1 MESSGVTRTRGRGEV
16 SLGDRRQNWSRRQ
29 FVNGLMLAGTMGLL
43 GARPGHTAAE
53 PPPEIG
59 TIRVSTS
66 LAICTAPQLVSEDLL
81 RAEGFTVV
89 QHTVRASL
97 GALAEV
103 AAGQVDIGITFI
115 GPTILQIDASQPVT
129 VLAGVHPGCFELF
142 ATERVRS
149 LTDLKGRKIAV
160 IGLGSSP
167 HVFLSSMLAHVGLD
181 PRKDVEWVTKPRAE
195 SVELLR
201 EGAVDAYMG
210 FPPEPQELRARK
222 IGHVVVNSATD
233 RPWSQYFC
241 CMVTA
246 NRHFVRKNP
255 VATKRALRAF
265 LKATDICA
273 LEPERI
279 AKHLVEKK
287 YTPREDYAL
296 ATLRDL
302 PYARWR
308 EYNPEDAVRFYA
320 LRLHEAGMI
329 KSTPQKI
336 IAQGTDWRFVNE
348 LRKELKG

>member
-1 MESSGVTRTRGRGEV
+1 MTT
-16 SLGDRRQNWSRRQ
+16 DRHEHWSRRQ
-29 FVNGLMLAGTMGLL
+29 FVGGLALAGTAGLVGL
-43 GARPGHTAAE
+43 CPGDAAGE

-59 TIRVSTS
+59 TIRVSTA

-89 QHTVRASL
+89 QHTVRATR
-97 GALAEV
+97 GALVEV

-115 GPTILQIDASQPVT
+115 GPTIIQIDASQPVT

-142 ATERVRS
+142 GTERVRS
-149 LTDLKGRKIAV
+149 LTDLKGKKIAV

-201 EGAVDAYMG
+201 EGKVDAYMG

-222 IGHVVVNSATD
+222 IGHVVVSSVAD

-241 CMVTA
+241 CMVAA
-246 NRHFVRKNP
+246 NRQFVRKNP

-279 AKHLVEKK
+279 AKSLVEKK
-287 YTPREDYAL
+287 FTPREDYAL
-296 ATLRDL
+296 ATLREL

-320 LRLHEAGMI
+320 LRLHEAGMV
-329 KSTPQKI
+329 KSSPKKL
-336 IAQGTDWRFVNE
+336 IAEGTDWRFLNE
-348 LRKELKG
+348 LKKELKG

>member
-1 MESSGVTRTRGRGEV
+1 MNFTRRE
-16 SLGDRRQNWSRRQ
+16 
-29 FVNGLMLAGTMGLL
+29 FVQGLTLAGTAGLL
-43 GARPGHTAAE
+43 DVRPVRVSAE
-53 PPPEIG
+53 PPLETD

-89 QHTVRASL
+89 QHLTRASI

-103 AAGQVDIGITFI
+103 AAGEVDIGMTFI
-115 GPTILQIDASQPVT
+115 GPTIIQVDASQPIT

-142 ATERVRS
+142 GTERVRS
-149 LTDLKGRKIAV
+149 LKDLKGEKIAV

-195 SVELLR
+195 SVELLQ
-201 EGAVDAYMG
+201 EGKVDAYMG

-222 IGHVVVNSATD
+222 IGHVVVNSAAD

-241 CMVTA
+241 CMVAA
-246 NRHFVRKNP
+246 NRQFVRKKP
-255 VATKRALRAF
+255 VAAKRALRAF
-265 LKATDICA
+265 LKAADICA

-279 AKHLVEKK
+279 AKRLVEKK
-287 YTPREDYAL
+287 LTPREDHAL
-296 ATLRDL
+296 ATLREL

-308 EYNPEDAVRFYA
+308 EYNAEDSVRFYA

-329 KSTPQKI
+329 QSSPQKI
-336 IAQGTDWRFVNE
+336 IAQGTDWRFLNE
-348 LRKELKG
+348 LKKELKT